1 MRDAVGLFL
10 PNHWTLLE
18 CLGAVKYAEARGID
32 SVWQAEVAFSR
43 DPFLTMASYA
53 HATRRIGLGV
63 GVVHQPTRTLP
74 ALSAALMTLDD
85 LAPRRVRCALGPWND
100 QEAMRAG
107 VMRPKPLLAMREA
120 LAALRRLLA
129 LERVTMGGET
139 LQLVDVQ
146 AQPSE
151 RPEARTVPFLL
162 AGTGAFHAL
171 AGEIGDGVMLNGMV
185 APAYTAYAVEEAHV
199 GLRKARRDPAK
210 FEVAQ
215 LILCSVQAA
224 HESETAAFQRA
235 QQAVMQ
241 AVLQRPD
248 WMRANGFPQD
258 ILAECQ
264 QWAQVGLGDVPEA
277 AYKLLTPDLVRQVVA
292 FGSEAEV
299 RQRVRD
305 YVAAGATLPVLVP
318 LNADVRPVVDAFS
331 QGYRE
336 SFLRDLDGGRA

>member
-18 CLGAVKYAEARGID
+18 CLSAVKYAEARGFD

-43 DPFLTMASYA
+43 DPFLTMASYT

-100 QEAMRAG
+100 QEALRAG
-107 VMRPKPLLAMREA
+107 VMRPKPLLAMRET

-146 AQPSE
+146 AQPIE
-151 RPEARTVPFLL
+151 RPEARAVSFLL

-171 AGEIGDGVMLNGMV
+171 AGEIADGIILNGMV
-185 APAYTAYAVEEAHV
+185 TPAYTAYALEEAHV

-215 LILCSVQAA
+215 LILCSVQTVR
-224 HESETAAFQRA
+224 ESETTAFQRA
-235 QQAVMQ
+235 QQAVLQ

-248 WMRANGFPQD
+248 WMRANGFPQEV
-258 ILAECQ
+258 LAECC
-264 QWAQVGLGDVPEA
+264 QWAQIGLGEVPEA

-318 LNADVRPVVDAFS
+318 LNADVRPVVDAFA

-336 SFLRDLDGGRA
+336 PFLRSEGRG

>member
-10 PNHWTLLE
+10 PHHWTLLE
-18 CLGAVKYAEARGID
+18 CLSAVKYAEARGLD

-43 DPFLTMASYA
+43 DPFLTMASCA
-53 HATRRIGLGV
+53 PATRRIGLGA
-63 GVVHQPTRTLP
+63 GVVHLPTRSLA

-100 QEAMRAG
+100 LEATRAG
-107 VMRPKPLLAMREA
+107 MVRPKPLLAMREA
-120 LAALRRLLA
+120 LSALRRLLA

-146 AQPSE
+146 AQPCE
-151 RPEARTVPFLL
+151 RPEAREVSFLL

-171 AGEIGDGVMLNGMV
+171 AGEIADGMMLNGMV

-199 GLRKARRDPAK
+199 GLRKARRDPTR
-210 FEVAQ
+210 FDVAQ
-215 LILCSVQAA
+215 LILCSVQTERESAA
-224 HESETAAFQRA
+224 ATFQRA
-235 QQAVMQ
+235 QQAVLQ

-258 ILAECQ
+258 VLAECQ
-264 QWAQVGLGDVPEA
+264 QWAQVSLSDVPEA

-318 LNADVRPVVDAFS
+318 LNPDVRPVVDAFS
-331 QGYRE
+331 QGYHER
-336 SFLRDLDGGRA
+336 FLRGWNEGGP